1 MELDKLE
8 KGTFLVTLQAI
19 IYNPKT
25 KKILI
30 GKRENDPHVPQLSW
44 SFIGG
49 RAHYDEL
56 EKSVK
61 KIVKEKVGL
70 DVEVGKV
77 IHAKTY
83 PEHRKI
89 ISIYFTTTY
98 QSGEPELKSQ
108 YFVEL
113 KWIKPTEIKKY
124 FTTSIHPEVY
134 KFMKTLEKS

>member
-1 MELDKLE
+1 MEPDKLE
-8 KGTFLVTLQAI
+8 KGLFMVTLQAI

-30 GKRENDPHVPQLSW
+30 GKRENDPHIPKLSW
-44 SFIGG
+44 CFIGG
-49 RAHYDEL
+49 LAHHDEL
-56 EKSVK
+56 EESIK
-61 KIVKEKVGL
+61 KIIKEKVGL
-70 DVEVGKV
+70 DVEIGKI

-98 QSGEPELKSQ
+98 HSGELELKSTD
-108 YFVEL
+108 FVEL

-124 FTTSIHPEVY
+124 FTTSVHPEVY
-134 KFMKTLEKS
+134 RFMESLEK

>member
-1 MELDKLE
+1 MELDNLE
-8 KGTFLVTLQAI
+8 EGKFLVNLQAI

-30 GKRENDPHVPQLSW
+30 GKRKDDPHVPELSW
-44 SFIGG
+44 CFIGG

-56 EKSVK
+56 EESIK

-70 DVEVGKV
+70 DVEPKKI

-98 QSGEPELKSQ
+98 HSGEPELKSK
-108 YFVEL
+108 YFAEL

-124 FTTSIHPEVY
+124 FTTSIHSEIY
-134 KFMKTLEKS
+134 KFMESLER

>member
-49 RAHYDEL
+49 RAHYD
-56 EKSVK
+56 
-61 KIVKEKVGL
+61 
-70 DVEVGKV
+70 
-77 IHAKTY
+77 
-83 PEHRKI
+83 
-89 ISIYFTTTY
+89 
-98 QSGEPELKSQ
+98 
-108 YFVEL
+108 
-113 KWIKPTEIKKY
+113 
-124 FTTSIHPEVY
+124 
-134 KFMKTLEKS
+134 